1 MVFRTTLS
9 FLVLLGT
16 SIAPAAAQSG
26 SGTSTRYWYISSDL
40 DKPPPNVSRD
50 CCKPSC
56 GWPMAGITS
65 PVTTCDASDKPLTDT
80 EAVSG
85 GQGGTAYM
93 CSDQTPWAINADLAY
108 GFAAVGG
115 GSPQCCA
122 CYQLTFTSTVLQGKK
137 MIVQATNTGNDL
149 SSTHFDL
156 AVSSTRS
163 SAGLQLTFLDSRR
176 WIR

>member
-1 MVFRTTLS
+1 M
-9 FLVLLGT
+9 
-16 SIAPAAAQSG
+16 
-26 SGTSTRYWYISSDL
+26 
-40 DKPPPNVSRD
+40 PPNISRD

-56 GWPMAGITS
+56 AWPMAGITA
-65 PVTTCDASDKPLTDT
+65 PVKTCDASDKPLKDV

-93 CSDQTPWAINADLAY
+93 CSDQTPWEINADLAY

-115 GSPQCCA
+115 GSPQCCS
-122 CYQLTFTSTVLQGKK
+122 CYQLTFTSTNLKGKK

-156 AVSSTRS
+156 AVNPPPPPAS
-163 SAGLQLTFLDSRR
+163 LLLTFLDSWR
-176 WIR
+176 WIRRIR